1 VKRRLQ
7 RTSPL
12 GKAEELTGSA
22 GYIRAGRLAGRGA
35 VDTGPAAELE
45 GSGRDNVVIA
55 ASGLVSVGGVDEL
68 WDVPNS
74 DDTVRKENCGFCVN
88 TGVDEPVDVD

>member
-1 VKRRLQ
+1 MRVKAFDGSTPQ
-7 RTSPL
+7 R
-12 GKAEELTGSA
+12 AHVCM
-22 GYIRAGRLAGRGA
+22 GRDRCA
-35 VDTGPAAELE
+35 GPAAELE
-45 GSGRDNVVIA
+45 GSRRDDIVVA

-88 TGVDEPVDVD
+88 TGVDESVDVD